1 MLLKFYYFVDR
12 EQLIQDIESL
22 HLALDYMLTVS
33 ALTKLIMNR
42 KNL

>member
-1 MLLKFYYFVDR
+1 MLLKIKYFVDG
-12 EQLIQDIESL
+12 EQLVQDIKSL

-33 ALTKLIMNR
+33 ALTKLIMNK